1 MILYNLIRQIEKSK
15 WNIGFAKL
23 TPDELLNKNK
33 GLEKVEWLKHSYKD
47 RFFADPFLL
56 SVSDSLIE
64 VLVEEFMYETNKG
77 RIALLQV
84 DARDF
89 SLINRKTILELD
101 THLSYPAI
109 MCWNN
114 KKFIYPENGADKR
127 ISLYEFNEFDMTCRF
142 YRDILSTR
150 NLNEI
155 DDVVWPADS
164 TIFEHNQKYWLFMTP
179 DVENS
184 KLMIFNSNMPIEN
197 YKQQTKIGKTNNIEN
212 SRAAGNLFKCNGVI
226 YRPVQ
231 NCREGYGKS
240 IKIQRII
247 ELSEDNFQEET
258 VMELHP
264 CSNIYNRGLHTIN
277 FKKNLCVVDGRGYRY
292 PIAKI
297 ISPIIEHIF
306 KLRQLFKH

>member
-23 TPDELLNKNK
+23 TPDELLNNHK
-33 GLEKVEWLKHSYKD
+33 GLGKVEWLRHSYRD

-56 SVSDSLIE
+56 SVSDRLIE

-84 DARDF
+84 DPRDF
-89 SLINRKTILELD
+89 SLIDRKTILELD
-101 THLSYPAI
+101 THLSYPVI
-109 MCWNN
+109 ICWDN

-127 ISLYEFNEFDMTCRF
+127 VSLYEFNEFDKTCRF
-142 YRDILSTR
+142 YQDILSPQK
-150 NLNEI
+150 LNEFKDI
-155 DDVVWPADS
+155 VWPADS
-164 TIFEHNQKYWLFMTP
+164 TIFEYNQKYWLFMTP

-184 KLMIFNSNMPIEN
+184 RLMIFNSNIPVGN
-197 YKQQTKIGKTNNIEN
+197 YKQQNRIGKTNNIEN
-212 SRAAGNLFKCNGVI
+212 SRAAGNLFKCNGII

-240 IKIQRII
+240 IKIQRVM

-258 VMELHP
+258 VMELYP
-264 CSNIYNRGLHTIN
+264 CSNVYSRGIHTIN
-277 FKKNLCVVDGRGYRY
+277 FKNNLCVVDGRGYRY
-292 PIAKI
+292 SIAKI
-297 ISPIIEHIF
+297 VSPVIEY
-306 KLRQLFKH
+306 LFKFIQQFKH